1 MGLKQIRH
9 SQREKWWTGKS
20 VRRKHQDETWRDTRM
35 EHTVEG
41 IRDVEDKVRIE
52 VLEGDERENRAG
64 AIIWREN
71 IWEIAKIDEKQATD
85 PRIPGNPKQD
95 K

>member
-64 AIIWREN
+64 AIIWREKYLRN
-71 IWEIAKIDEKQATD
+71 CQNWRKTSHRSQNPWEPQA
-85 PRIPGNPKQD
+85 G
-95 K
+95 

>member
-1 MGLKQIRH
+1 
-9 SQREKWWTGKS
+9 
-20 VRRKHQDETWRDTRM
+20 M

-41 IRDVEDKVRIE
+41 IRDVEDKVKIE

-71 IWEIAKIDEKQATD
+71 IWEIAKID
-85 PRIPGNPKQD
+85 
-95 K
+95 